1 MPDGTRDAVDTRLL
15 GLPARQHRPRC
26 ALVARGEGRR
36 RRRAGPP
43 LDLCRRRFRQL
54 RPLPLESSSAPP
66 EVEPADEP
74 ADSACGGSEG
84 RVVGGHTPAEGG
96 AEGSRGRKTCS
107 GSSYSGF
114 KIMKHS
120 IVTRSSDQQSSRTK
134 MKSSPPPSPP
144 ALQRDPAL
152 IEAHQ
157 SLPRA
162 PQVSAYG
169 SPYGSVYPHPPK
181 SVSEFGFANAT

>member
-1 MPDGTRDAVDTRLL
+1 MD
-15 GLPARQHRPRC
+15 
-26 ALVARGEGRR
+26 
-36 RRRAGPP
+36 
-43 LDLCRRRFRQL
+43 
-54 RPLPLESSSAPP
+54 
-66 EVEPADEP
+66 
-74 ADSACGGSEG
+74 
-84 RVVGGHTPAEGG
+84 TPAEGG

-162 PQVSAYG
+162 PHVSAYG